1 MGEVA
6 VQHLDPPEG
15 SVRHDHVYGSRYLAM
30 ARVEAVETAGT
41 VAPRRTFPLQYIV
54 QETEEQD
61 LYRLESPGGPMGV
74 AEVAGTG
81 TIPVDLV
88 RTVPSYSR
96 GPSRLQSFKLSR
108 R

>member
-1 MGEVA
+1 MAVA
-6 VQHLDPPEG
+6 VQHLDPLEG
-15 SVRHDHVYGSRYLAM
+15 PVRRDQVYGSRYLAM
-30 ARVEAVETAGT
+30 ARVEAAETVGT
-41 VAPRRTFPLQYIV
+41 VVPRRGLPLQYIV

-74 AEVAGTG
+74 VAVVGTG